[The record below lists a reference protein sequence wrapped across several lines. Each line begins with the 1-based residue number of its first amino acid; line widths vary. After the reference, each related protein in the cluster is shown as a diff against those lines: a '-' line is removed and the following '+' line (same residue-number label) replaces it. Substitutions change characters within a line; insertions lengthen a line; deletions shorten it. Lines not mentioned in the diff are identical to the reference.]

1 MRIAVLGLGII
12 GSVWARH
19 LASDGHQVR
28 TWNRTAKPDA
38 PGYSKDPASA
48 VRDAE
53 LVLVVVADP
62 PAVASVLATAAPA
75 LAKNTIVAQHSTIG
89 VDDTKAA
96 ARTVQTAGG
105 RYLDMPFTGSKPA
118 AEQRQNVFF
127 VGDDVGALSEVEAI
141 YRKLAKAIL
150 PMGGI
155 GQAAAVKLAF
165 NLLIA
170 GINQSM
176 CESFELARRA
186 GIDPQAY
193 FNALDANV
201 AKSGLADLKKPKYLS
216 GDWSPQFSIKHMH
229 KDLRLA
235 LALGRDHGLGLA
247 TTAAVERAY
256 ATAEAAGRGDQ
267 DFAALLEIVRQGG

>member
-38 PGYSKDPASA
+38 PGFAPDIATA
-48 VRDAE
+48 VQDAE

-62 PAVASVLATAAPA
+62 PAVASVLAAAAPA
-75 LAKNTIVAQHSTIG
+75 LRTNAIVAQHSTIG
-89 VDDTKAA
+89 VDDTKTA
-96 ARTVQTAGG
+96 ARTVRAAGA

-118 AEQRQNVFF
+118 AEARQNVFF
-127 VGDDVGALSEVEAI
+127 VGDDVGALAEVEAI
-141 YRKLAKAIL
+141 YRKLSKAIL

-155 GQAAAVKLAF
+155 GQASAVKLAF

-170 GINQSM
+170 GINQTM

-186 GIDPQAY
+186 GIDPQVY
-193 FNALDANV
+193 FNALDLNV

-235 LALGRDHGLGLA
+235 LALGRAHGLGLA
-247 TTAAVERAY
+247 TTTAVTQAY
-256 ATAEAAGRGDQ
+256 ATAEASGRSDQ
-267 DFAALLEIVRQGG
+267 DFAALLEIVRQG